1 MASELK
7 MVQPSPSSSGDVCT
21 YMWACAICDETETC
35 QKDREGH
42 SRWLVNKRMERIE
55 HKILV
60 MSNKGGVGKTTIAS
74 QLAYALSE
82 RGHSVMGIDLD
93 GQRNFTSC
101 FSNVAD
107 LLPIF
112 EILT

>member
-42 SRWLVNKRMERIE
+42 SRWLVSKA
-55 HKILV
+55 H
-60 MSNKGGVGKTTIAS
+60 GT
-74 QLAYALSE
+74 
-82 RGHSVMGIDLD
+82 D
-93 GQRNFTSC
+93 
-101 FSNVAD
+101 
-107 LLPIF
+107 
-112 EILT
+112 